1 MTDDTIQQF
10 IDADL
15 AKKEF
20 DRTKLHCTILNSKF
34 MADPTTGKRKQFNA
48 ADFMRDET
56 FHLFN
61 FGRVTIDR
69 KSCNNDFAKKKNIL
83 FKLLKV
89 WS

>member
-15 AKKEF
+15 AQKEF

-56 FHLFN
+56 FHQFN

-69 KSCNNDFAKKKNIL
+69 KSSKDCFL
-83 FKLLKV
+83 
-89 WS
+89 S